1 MSREAAQPIPKGI
14 VNARGLVNELAS
26 EARIKIEATNPY
38 WQETGILCSPF
49 KGKITYSRENI
60 ELLFRITVGRVF
72 DSIVGQEVIEEL
84 PFPVNYSYSLEPEPL
99 LEIFGELA
107 VTPDTKKFEVVNFL
121 SNTVILALMAT
132 QALMVTDSFTQETT
146 KILSA
151 EKLPKANSL
160 WDFGGLAEKIL
171 Q

>member
-1 MSREAAQPIPKGI
+1 VSREAAQAIPKGI
-14 VNARGLVNELAS
+14 VNARGLVNELAGD
-26 EARIKIEATNPY
+26 AKIRIEATNPY
-38 WQETGILCSPF
+38 WQKTGISCSPF
-49 KGKITYSRENI
+49 KGEITYSKENI

-72 DSIVGQEVIEEL
+72 DSSVGQEVIEEL

-107 VTPDTKKFEVVNFL
+107 VTPDTKKFEIISFL
-121 SNTVILALMAT
+121 SNTVMLALVAT

-151 EKLPKANSL
+151 EKLPKPNSL
-160 WDFGGLAEKIL
+160 WDFGGLAEQIL

>member
-1 MSREAAQPIPKGI
+1 MSREAAQAIPKGI
-14 VNARGLVNELAS
+14 VNARGLINELAGD
-26 EARIKIEATNPY
+26 ARIRIGTTNPF
-38 WQETGILCSPF
+38 WKETSISCSPF
-49 KGKITYSRENI
+49 IGAITCSKENVEI
-60 ELLFRITVGRVF
+60 LFRITVGRVF
-72 DSIVGQEVIEEL
+72 DSSVGQEVIEDL

-99 LEIFGELA
+99 LEIFGEMA
-107 VTPDTKKFEVVNFL
+107 VTPNTKKPEVVNFL
-121 SNTVILALMAT
+121 SNTLMQALMAT

-160 WDFGGLAEKIL
+160 WDFGGLVEEIL

>member
-1 MSREAAQPIPKGI
+1 MTREAAQPIPKGI
-14 VNARGLVNELAS
+14 VNARGLINELAG
-26 EARIKIEATNPY
+26 EARIRIEATNPY
-38 WQETGILCSPF
+38 WQETGIFCSPF
-49 KGKITYSRENI
+49 SGEITYSKENV
-60 ELLFRITVGRVF
+60 ELLFRITIGRVF
-72 DSIVGQEVIEEL
+72 DSSIGQEVVEEL

-107 VTPDTKKFEVVNFL
+107 VTPDTKKSEVINFL
-121 SNTVILALMAT
+121 SNTVMQALMAT

-146 KILSA
+146 KMLSA

-160 WDFGGLAEKIL
+160 WDFGGLVEEIL